1 MNLIGYIVAIY
12 RSLPTLATNQ
22 NVNKKFDELRDL
34 IQQVAQEDR
43 EFLKRILDAVD
54 PPPAA
59 SFVFTVDVEGKIFEG
74 ETKIPMTN
82 SQKAT
87 ARIKPVG
94 TGGRPAVLDGVPV
107 WASADETLAAVVASD
122 DGLSAEITPT
132 GPIGTVRVTV
142 TGDAD
147 LGQGVT
153 PIFGT
158 LDVDITAG
166 TAVGIEVTLD
176 APVEQ

>member
-12 RSLPTLATNQ
+12 RALPTL
-22 NVNKKFDELRDL
+22 
-34 IQQVAQEDR
+34 
-43 EFLKRILDAVD
+43 
-54 PPPAA
+54 
-59 SFVFTVDVEGKIFEG
+59 
-74 ETKIPMTN
+74 
-82 SQKAT
+82 
-87 ARIKPVG
+87 
-94 TGGRPAVLDGVPV
+94 
-107 WASADETLAAVVASD
+107 AVVASD